1 MSSDADIAIGW
12 LQARQLSLPAAD
24 AGDIVRAVRALERA
38 IDSEAAS
45 LDMMQLPGPFQ
56 GCLQRLAPGGET
68 ASIQAGESSGDG
80 WSIANLASGNIGS
93 EEWIVQCLANI
104 DARAPGRLAWVEV
117 NAESALQQA
126 RALDRERAHGRV
138 RGPLHGVPVGIKDMF
153 DQQGRVARWG
163 SAMRSSAVPAR
174 ADATI
179 VERLTAAGAVILG
192 FQHMAEF
199 AMSPTGLNAGAGP
212 GRNPWNVEHVSG
224 GSSSGGGMSVGAG
237 HVPLAIGS
245 DTGGSIRLPAALC
258 GVTGFKPT
266 QYRVSLAGAM
276 PLSPSMDCIGPLARS
291 AIDCGWAYCAIAGG
305 DARDPSCLPLAAPR
319 PDWMTAATRPLRVA
333 LPDPDT
339 GELLSAAMHRAFDHA
354 CKALREAG
362 VECIKVPVPDMALY
376 AHFGSIVLA
385 VESAALHRQWLNRQD
400 NPYGRQVRRRLSRGL
415 LIAGFDYF
423 DCLRLRAKLLEAF
436 LAAHMGDADAIVLPV
451 TPDVAPLVIDT
462 TTGDESA
469 LERKFSHLSMWTRG
483 INYLGLPALAVP
495 AGTGAGG
502 LPLAVQFVGRPLGEA
517 RILALGRLFQECTDW
532 HARMPMSGTPAR

>member
-1 MSSDADIAIGW
+1 MSSDAEIAIGW
-12 LQARQLSLPAAD
+12 LQARKLSLPAAD
-24 AGDIVRAVRALERA
+24 ADDVVRAVRALERA
-38 IDSEAAS
+38 IDAEATT
-45 LDMMQLPGPFQ
+45 LDMMQLPEPFQ
-56 GCLQRLAPGGET
+56 GCLQRLAPGDEAAPIQVGEPPD
-68 ASIQAGESSGDG
+68 AG

-93 EEWIVQCLANI
+93 EEWVRQCLANI
-104 DARAPGRLAWVEV
+104 DALAPGSLAWLEV
-117 NAESALQQA
+117 TGESALRQA
-126 RALDRERAHGRV
+126 RTLDSERAHGKV

-153 DQQGRVARWG
+153 DQQGRVASWG
-163 SAMRSSAVPAR
+163 SAMRSSAAPAR

-179 VERLTAAGAVILG
+179 IERLTSAGAVILG

-199 AMSPTGLNAGAGP
+199 AMSPTGLNAGLGP

-291 AIDCGWAYCAIAGG
+291 AIDCGWAYCAIAGK
-305 DARDPSCLPLAAPR
+305 DARDPSCLHLPAPR
-319 PDWMTAATRPLRVA
+319 PDWMMAATRPLRVA
-333 LPDPDT
+333 VPDPDT
-339 GELLSAAMHRAFDHA
+339 GELLSAAMHRAFGHA

-362 VECIKVPVPDMALY
+362 VECIKVPVPDMGLY

-385 VESAALHRQWLNRQD
+385 AESAALHRQWLNQPH
-400 NPYGRQVRRRLSRGL
+400 NQYGRQVRRRLSRGL

-451 TPDVAPLVIDT
+451 TPDIAPLVVDT

-469 LERKFSHLSMWTRG
+469 LEQKFSQMSIWTRG

-517 RILALGRLFQECTDW
+517 RILALGKRFQEWTDW
-532 HARMPMSGTPAR
+532 HRRTPMSAGPAR